1 MDENG
6 GRWRIIIRRRRFQMD
21 KMCTVIAYFFAKPEK
36 REELE
41 KFCAA
46 LLLKRGRNRA
56 ASIMSDDDPNVF
68 EFYENW
74 RSRNDWDEHNQK
86 PFLIFKS
93 FSKNDVWIAAFCS
106 LTSACNCLLNPPHGI
121 TAKEDLACP

>member
-1 MDENG
+1 
-6 GRWRIIIRRRRFQMD
+6 MD
-21 KMCTVIAYFFAKPEK
+21 KICTVIAYFFAKPEK
-36 REELE
+36 RGELE
-41 KFCAA
+41 EI
-46 LLLKRGRNRA
+46 LRGFVAKTREEPGCINYDLHQ
-56 ASIMSDDDPNVF
+56 SDDDPNVF
-68 EFYENW
+68 VFYENW